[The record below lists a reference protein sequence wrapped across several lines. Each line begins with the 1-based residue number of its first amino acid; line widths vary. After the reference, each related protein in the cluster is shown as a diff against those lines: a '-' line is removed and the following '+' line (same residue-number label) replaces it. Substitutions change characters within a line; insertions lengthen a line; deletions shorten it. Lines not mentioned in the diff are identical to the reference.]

1 MTVDECARQCIAALR
16 ARKREHVMTAQARI
30 GLWLKLIA
38 PRLVDRM
45 AAAAVKKDPDPA

>member
-1 MTVDECARQCIAALR
+1 MTMKGRVGQ
-16 ARKREHVMTAQARI
+16 
-30 GLWLKLIA
+30 WLKLIA